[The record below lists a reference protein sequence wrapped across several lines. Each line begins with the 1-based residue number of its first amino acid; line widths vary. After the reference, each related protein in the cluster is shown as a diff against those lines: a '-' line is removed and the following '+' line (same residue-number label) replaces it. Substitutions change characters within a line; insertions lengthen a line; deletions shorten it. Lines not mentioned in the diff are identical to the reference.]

1 MGKEVDIYFMK
12 TPDFKSFENLNESY
26 KEELSQQAQVF
37 VKETLGLGDREN
49 AIELYAEKNKI
60 NYMDFAGAVIDEIR
74 RQFAM

>member
-1 MGKEVDIYFMK
+1 MMKHDIYFMK
-12 TPDFKSFENLNESY
+12 TPDFKAFENLDESY
-26 KEELSQQAQVF
+26 REDLSQHAQEF
-37 VKETLGLGDREN
+37 VKKELGLGDREN